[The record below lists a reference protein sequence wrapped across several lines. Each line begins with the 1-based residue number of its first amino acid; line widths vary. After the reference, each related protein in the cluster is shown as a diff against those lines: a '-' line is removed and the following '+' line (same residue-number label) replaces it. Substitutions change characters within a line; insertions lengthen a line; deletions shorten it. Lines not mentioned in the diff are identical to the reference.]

1 MSLKSLNTTSSFYAA
16 SLDPISQEAEHDLAI
31 RMINGESQARD
42 TLIRSNLRYAI
53 KEAAK
58 YKYVGLDYEDKV
70 SIAISG
76 LINGID
82 HYNPDKN
89 TKVIT
94 CASWW
99 IRAEFKCYYE
109 KKKQEKKYNYS
120 EVKCTDELEKY
131 LASIPESK
139 SQSPE
144 DKAIYACFKE
154 SFYKNVKKIPA
165 TERTVF
171 LMYNGL
177 CGYSKKSLS
186 EIGKLFGKTKQWAWQ
201 KSQAAECF
209 MAERM
214 AEWVA

>member
-16 SLDPISQEAEHDLAI
+16 SLEPINQEAERELAI

-53 KEAAK
+53 KEASR
-58 YKYVGLDYEDKV
+58 YKYEGLDYEDQV

-94 CASWW
+94 CANWW

-109 KKKQEKKYNYS
+109 KKEKEKEYNYS
-120 EVKCTDELEKY
+120 EVTCTDELEKY
-131 LASIPESK
+131 LASLPESK

-165 TERTVF
+165 IERTVF
-171 LMYNGL
+171 LMSNGF
-177 CGYSKKSLS
+177 CGYSKKSLA
-186 EIGKLFGKTKQWAWQ
+186 EIGKLFGKTKQWAWY
-201 KSQAAECF
+201 KAQAAERF
-209 MAERM
+209 MAEWM

>member
-1 MSLKSLNTTSSFYAA
+1 MSLKSLNTTSPFYAA
-16 SLDPISQEAEHDLAI
+16 SLEPISQEAEHELAV
-31 RMINGESQARD
+31 RMLNGESNARD

-58 YKYVGLDYEDKV
+58 YKYEGLDYDDQV

-94 CASWW
+94 CATWW

-109 KKKQEKKYNYS
+109 KKEKEKEYNYS
-120 EVKCTDELEKY
+120 EVTCTDELEKY
-131 LASIPESK
+131 LASLPESK

-154 SFYKNVKKIPA
+154 SFYKNVKKIPVI
-165 TERTVF
+165 ERTVF
-171 LMYNGL
+171 LMNNGF

-186 EIGKLFGKTKQWAWQ
+186 EIGAYFGKTKQWAWN
-201 KSQAAECF
+201 KSKAAERF
-209 MAERM
+209 MAEWM

>member
-16 SLDPISQEAEHDLAI
+16 SLEPINQEAEHELAI

-58 YKYVGLDYEDKV
+58 YKYDGLDYEDQV

-76 LINGID
+76 LINGLN
-82 HYNPDKN
+82 HFKPEMN
-89 TKVIT
+89 TRVIT
-94 CASWW
+94 CANWW
-99 IRAEFKCYYE
+99 IRAEFKEFYD
-109 KKKQEKKYNYS
+109 KKKAEEEYNYS
-120 EVKCTDELEKY
+120 EVTCTDELENY
-131 LASIPESK
+131 LASLPESK

-165 TERTVF
+165 IERTVF
-171 LMYNGL
+171 LMYNGF
-177 CGYSKKSLS
+177 CGYSKKNLV
-186 EIGKLFGKTKQWAWQ
+186 EIGKLFGKTKQWAWY
-201 KSQAAECF
+201 KAQAAERF
-209 MAERM
+209 MAKWM

>member
-1 MSLKSLNTTSSFYAA
+1 MSLKSLNTTSPFYAA
-16 SLDPISQEAEHDLAI
+16 SLEPISQEAEHELAI
-31 RMINGESQARD
+31 RMLNGESKARD
-42 TLIRSNLRYAI
+42 TLIHSNLRYAI

-58 YKYVGLDYEDKV
+58 YKYEGLDYDDQI

-99 IRAEFKCYYE
+99 IRAEFKSFYDKKE
-109 KKKQEKKYNYS
+109 KEKKYNYS
-120 EVKCTDELEKY
+120 EVPCTDALETY
-131 LASIPESK
+131 LKSLPESR
-139 SQSPE
+139 SMSPE

-165 TERTVF
+165 IERTVF
-171 LMYNGL
+171 LMYNGF
-177 CGYSKKSLS
+177 CGYSKKNLA
-186 EIGKLFGKTKQWAWQ
+186 EIGKLFGKTKQWAWY
-201 KSQAAECF
+201 KAQAAECF
-209 MAERM
+209 MAKWM

>member
-1 MSLKSLNTTSSFYAA
+1 MSLKSLNTTSPFYAA
-16 SLDPISQEAEHDLAI
+16 SLEPISQEAEHELAV
-31 RMINGESQARD
+31 RMLNGESNARD

-58 YKYVGLDYEDKV
+58 YKYEGLDYDDQV

-109 KKKQEKKYNYS
+109 KKEKEKEYNYS
-120 EVKCTDELEKY
+120 EVTCTDELEKY
-131 LASIPESK
+131 LASLPESK

-165 TERTVF
+165 IERTVF
-171 LMYNGL
+171 LMSNGF
-177 CGYSKKSLS
+177 CGYSKKSLA
-186 EIGKLFGKTKQWAWQ
+186 EIGKLFGKTKQWAWN
-201 KSQAAECF
+201 KSQAAERF
-209 MAERM
+209 MAEWM

>member
-16 SLDPISQEAEHDLAI
+16 SLEPISLEAERELAI
-31 RMINGESQARD
+31 RMINGESKARD

-58 YKYVGLDYEDKV
+58 YKYEGLDNEDQISV
-70 SIAISG
+70 AISG
-76 LINGID
+76 LINGIN
-82 HYNPDKN
+82 HYNPDMN
-89 TKVIT
+89 TRVIT

-99 IRAEFKCYYE
+99 IRAEFKSFYE
-109 KKKQEKKYNYS
+109 KKEQEKKYNYS
-120 EVKCTDELEKY
+120 EVTCTDELEKY
-131 LASIPESK
+131 LASLPESK

-154 SFYKNVKKIPA
+154 SFYKNVKKIPV

-171 LMYNGL
+171 LMSKGFG
-177 CGYSKKSLS
+177 GYSKKSLA
-186 EIGKLFGKTKQWAWQ
+186 EIGELFGKTKQWAWN
-201 KSQAAECF
+201 KSKAAESF
-209 MAERM
+209 MAKWM

>member
-16 SLDPISQEAEHDLAI
+16 SLEPINQEAERELAI

-53 KEAAK
+53 KEASK
-58 YKYVGLDYEDKV
+58 YKYEGLDYEDQV

-109 KKKQEKKYNYS
+109 KKEKEKEYNYS
-120 EVKCTDELEKY
+120 EVTCTDELEKY
-131 LASIPESK
+131 LASLPESK

-165 TERTVF
+165 IERTVF
-171 LMYNGL
+171 LMSNGF
-177 CGYSKKSLS
+177 CGYSKKSLA
-186 EIGKLFGKTKQWAWQ
+186 EIGKLFGKTKQWAWY
-201 KSQAAECF
+201 KAQAAERF
-209 MAERM
+209 MAEWM